1 MTLILAALTD
11 EYVALASDRRMTVRR
26 GNRIIRQE
34 DTDTKTFS
42 ICGHFMMGFT
52 GLARIDGHRMERW
65 VVEVL
70 SGVPEADY
78 FTVLT
83 DEITAAF
90 RRLGHTGR
98 IPHAFLAVGFA
109 RDRQTTDLRPLNII
123 ISNSLDSKG
132 NFSVNSLGDKFR
144 FKAEPLGNRRQ
155 LVRSVGWPVADDTAS
170 TLDYRIRVAAR
181 GEPLNPALTVAP
193 LVLAIRD
200 TASASRDSVGE
211 SVVYKPAQK
220 VCACTLCYCWA
231 SQYERG
237 PFSNFS
243 PPERKASAK
252 GGYICSRTNMS
263 QHDDDWYCGKH
274 RGSNWPRRG
283 LLS

>member
-144 FKAEPLGNRRQ
+144 LNAEPLGNRRQ

-200 TASASRDSVGE
+200 TASASRDAVGE
-211 SVVYKPAQK
+211 SVLFTSLPKKSVPA
-220 VCACTLCYCWA
+220 
-231 SQYERG
+231 
-237 PFSNFS
+237 PFVTVGQVNMKEAPSAIFLPQNVRH
-243 PPERKASAK
+243 PRKADTYAPALICPSIMMTGIAVSTE
-252 GGYICSRTNMS
+252 GPIGPEEGY
-263 QHDDDWYCGKH
+263 
-274 RGSNWPRRG
+274 
-283 LLS
+283 